1 MGDKYC
7 TNCGTRMSAETA
19 FCPQCGT
26 KQDLQNYS
34 APSQQN
40 MQGYGAQ
47 APQYAQNYGD
57 SNQQNIQNYGGQP
70 GQYAQNYQGTAPQ
83 YLQGYSV
90 PAAKKNKAPLIIAIC
105 AAVVAVVIG
114 VVVIGIKIGS
124 SGDSGQYDSAYGGNT
139 YGGFSSSDGGGSSS
153 GGVSFSGNGNS
164 ASESGNSFSGT
175 SADSQ
180 SEPEESNVQNNVS
193 LEMPT
198 ELTFQVSDKNGS
210 ELPVAVGEISLTG
223 DGSYNQFKI
232 EILTGEDLNALYTLD
247 MTAMADMR
255 DFFITAYIPVSDCA
269 DGLIYDQDYFASNG
283 TVYFVSYNLA
293 DYYAKIFGTDALD
306 YTFDF
311 DDYLG
316 DFFGFISDSLTID
329 SMTFVLYEYSPESYA
344 TFSLI
349 ADVTVD
355 GTSYTLEAAGTADY
369 MVEVQETC
377 SVCNG
382 SGVCR
387 ICHGSGEN
395 GLTGI
400 WAGACSS
407 CNGNK
412 RCKYCDG
419 TGYVSV
425 MRSNR

>member
-1 MGDKYC
+1 MADKYC
-7 TNCGTRMSAETA
+7 TNCGTRLSAETA

-26 KQDLQNYS
+26 KQDLQNY
-34 APSQQN
+34 
-40 MQGYGAQ
+40 
-47 APQYAQNYGD
+47 GD
-57 SNQQNIQNYGGQP
+57 PNQQNIQNYGGQP

-83 YLQGYSV
+83 YTQGSGI
-90 PAAKKNKAPLIIAIC
+90 PAAKKSKAPLIIAIC
-105 AAVVAVVIG
+105 AAVMAVVIG
-114 VVVIGIKIGS
+114 AVVIGIKIGS

-139 YGGFSSSDGGGSSS
+139 YSGGSSSSSGGGSSS
-153 GGVSFSGNGNS
+153 GGVSFSGNGGT
-164 ASESGNSFSGT
+164 ASESGSSFSGT

-223 DGSYNQFKI
+223 DGSYNQFQI

-255 DFFITAYIPVSDCA
+255 DFVITAYIPVSDCA

-419 TGYVSV
+419 TGVVSV

>member
-1 MGDKYC
+1 MADKYC
-7 TNCGTRMSAETA
+7 TNCGTRLSAETA

-26 KQDLQNYS
+26 KQDLQNY
-34 APSQQN
+34 
-40 MQGYGAQ
+40 
-47 APQYAQNYGD
+47 GD
-57 SNQQNIQNYGGQP
+57 PNQQNIQNYGGQP

-83 YLQGYSV
+83 YTQGSGI
-90 PAAKKNKAPLIIAIC
+90 PAAKKSKAPLIIAIC
-105 AAVVAVVIG
+105 AAVMAVIIG
-114 VVVIGIKIGS
+114 AVVIGIKIGS

-139 YGGFSSSDGGGSSS
+139 YSGGSSSSSGGGSSS
-153 GGVSFSGNGNS
+153 GGVSFSGNGGT
-164 ASESGNSFSGT
+164 ASESGSSFSGT

-223 DGSYNQFKI
+223 DGSYNQFQI

-419 TGYVSV
+419 TGVVSV